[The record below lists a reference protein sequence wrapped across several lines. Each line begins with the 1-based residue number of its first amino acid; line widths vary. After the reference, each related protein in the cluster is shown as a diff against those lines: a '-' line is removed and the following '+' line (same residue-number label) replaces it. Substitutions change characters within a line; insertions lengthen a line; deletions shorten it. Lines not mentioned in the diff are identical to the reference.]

1 MSTRKHGINVPYII
15 EKVTKMAKKITN
27 IGLTV
32 RVATTVELSMKPD
45 LSKFRRYIFLI
56 LLNVQPS
63 FK

>member
-1 MSTRKHGINVPYII
+1 
-15 EKVTKMAKKITN
+15 MAKKITN
-27 IGLTV
+27 IGLNV